1 MICADIEDQ
10 LSNLEK
16 NDKEKFMKEIGL
28 EKTGLNKLIK
38 AGYDLLN
45 LDTFFTSG
53 PEESKAW
60 TIKKNTL
67 APEAAGVIHSDF
79 EKHFIRAEAISYEE
93 FIKYGSAEKSKENG
107 KMRIE
112 GKDYVV
118 KDGDV
123 LYFRVNS

>member
-1 MICADIEDQ
+1 MQ
-10 LSNLEK
+10 
-16 NDKEKFMKEIGL
+16 EIGL
-28 EKTGLNKLIK
+28 EKTGLNKLIR

-67 APEAAGVIHSDF
+67 APNAAGVIHSDF
-79 EKHFIRAEAISYEE
+79 QRNFIKAEAVSYEN
-93 FIKYGSAEKSKENG
+93 FVKYGSAEKCKENG
-107 KMRIE
+107 KLRIE

>member
-1 MICADIEDQ
+1 
-10 LSNLEK
+10 
-16 NDKEKFMKEIGL
+16 MK
-28 EKTGLNKLIK
+28 
-38 AGYDLLN
+38 
-45 LDTFFTSG
+45 
-53 PEESKAW
+53 

-123 LYFRVNS
+123 LYFRINP